1 MKKYPLNRRLF
12 LRGLGG
18 AAVAAPFLSSIHE
31 RAAKAQGV
39 VPTEPRRLIIMFTH
53 YGCLTNR
60 WFPTKSHGEL
70 VAADYAATNLAPL
83 ADFAPKI
90 LMPRGIRA
98 MNQWHA
104 SNTSANSAVGQGN
117 DPHTQVVGSFFTCQ
131 PVTPNTDNPFDL
143 QNTAAKFNALPTG
156 PSLDHI
162 AAKQLNPVD
171 GTPLFMRVSGSK
183 DNNQTGV
190 SFSAAEEPFP
200 GIGEPDQ
207 VLSTLTGLFQ
217 TGSAPTPDDY
227 AAIKGKSVIDLVRG
241 DLTTLEGFDMSSA
254 DRLKLEAWKSLLDST
269 TGAVTQACTAEQ
281 ATLLG
286 LVPSE
291 VSQQRGG
298 VGGGDPVAG
307 KVNDTMD
314 WADVYAALAALSA
327 ACDAN
332 RVIVVKF
339 PGNSVFKSLSLSDGS
354 PIAMDNHNA
363 SHRINGAGMGG
374 NCVGGVMDTI
384 NTIDKFYI
392 QKYANLVRLL
402 DSIPEGDG
410 KTVLDNSAAV
420 WFQELSDGN
429 AHNLNNLP
437 ILQAGN
443 CGGAFWTGGAINV
456 DGGAADLTV
465 GDSDK
470 YCNGDDN
477 IPINAVDSTGTAEG
491 IAVAPI
497 NKYFCNLLNA
507 IGVKADSTGFA
518 TVGGQEPVTH
528 FGKYDNTADFFGMD
542 RVPPTINNPGEFA
555 ELKVA
560 PA

>member
-286 LVPSE
+286 
-291 VSQQRGG
+291 
-298 VGGGDPVAG
+298 
-307 KVNDTMD
+307 
-314 WADVYAALAALSA
+314 
-327 ACDAN
+327 
-332 RVIVVKF
+332 
-339 PGNSVFKSLSLSDGS
+339 NSVFKSLSLSDGS